1 MLSYLYMSKKG
12 GSAVYTVDPSW
23 QYGADQEKRS
33 IRKNAER
40 VGFVLLLAVGLQ
52 VLAVFADVLV
62 GMLASGFQE
71 VAVSVALQDQEM
83 TAYLLV
89 TMAEYIFYMGV
100 PVLVGWLLFRKRDV
114 TILPHQKTDA
124 SLGIGLILLGL
135 GMMVIANI
143 IGSYILTMLESI
155 GISAGDMP
163 EMQDG
168 TVPTLL
174 LNIVAV
180 GILPGILEELLFRGV
195 VLQGLRPAGDGVALV
210 FSSLMF
216 GLMHGTLYQIPFAF
230 ILGLVFGYIVLKTG
244 NILWTMLLHVINNT
258 LSVLMEFWLW
268 NVSDE
273 ETGKWYLLFF
283 AVEAL
288 LGMIGAAVLMMR
300 DRTRVPPIGDRVSSY
315 LTKRQRR
322 RAAYSAVTVIIF
334 IVIMG
339 LVTLTNV
346 QLAGATDFDDP
357 NETPA
362 FETEDEQQSA
372 AVFAEVMR

>member
-1 MLSYLYMSKKG
+1 MYM
-12 GSAVYTVDPSW
+12 VDPSW

-52 VLAVFADVLV
+52 IVVVFADVLV

-71 VAVSVALQDQEM
+71 AAVSVALQEQGM
-83 TAYLLV
+83 VGYLLM
-89 TMAEYIFYMGV
+89 TMAEYILYMGI
-100 PVLVGWLLFRKRDV
+100 PVLVGWFLFRKSDV
-114 TILPHQKTDA
+114 TILPRQKTDL
-124 SLGIGLILLGL
+124 SLGMGLLLLGL
-135 GMMVIANI
+135 GMMVIANM
-143 IGSYILTMLESI
+143 IGSYILMLLESV

-174 LNIVAV
+174 LNIVTV
-180 GILPGILEELLFRGV
+180 GILPGVLEELLFRGV

-216 GLMHGTLYQIPFAF
+216 GMMHGTLYQIPFAF

-244 NILWTMLLHVINNT
+244 NILWTMLLHAVNNT

-268 NVSDE
+268 NVADE

-283 AVEAL
+283 AAEAL
-288 LGMIGAAVLMMR
+288 LGIIGAAVLMMR
-300 DRTRVPPIGDRVSSY
+300 DRTRVPPVGDRVSSY

-322 RAAYSAVTVIIF
+322 RAAFSAVTVIIF
-334 IVIMG
+334 LVIMS

-346 QLAGATDFDDP
+346 QFAGMMDP
-357 NETPA
+357 EENEAPA
-362 FETEDEQQSA
+362 FETNDEQQSA

>member
-1 MLSYLYMSKKG
+1 M
-12 GSAVYTVDPSW
+12 YTVDPSW

-114 TILPHQKTDA
+114 TILPHRKTDA

-180 GILPGILEELLFRGV
+180 GILPGVLEELLFRGV

-346 QLAGATDFDDP
+346 QLAGAPDFDDP